1 MTKNLITKII
11 ALSLAAVF
19 TLEVSGYEVKI
30 ITKYDSIHYK
40 ERKEQ
45 EKITKTKR
53 AVIEIAA
60 NNDVN
65 SCENECE
72 KEEGENLE
80 SKECASLNTRDFYRY
95 SPKIDFT
102 KSPKKRHGR
111 RHHKAAK
118 TKSVK
123 LPDEQQHQSKCI
135 MASET
140 GTLLVPQKLL

>member
-11 ALSLAAVF
+11 ALSLAVVF

-30 ITKYDSIHYK
+30 ITKYDSIYYK
-40 ERKEQ
+40 EKKEQ
-45 EKITKTKR
+45 KKITKTNR
-53 AVIEIAA
+53 TIIEIASD
-60 NNDVN
+60 DVDR
-65 SCENECE
+65 CDNECE
-72 KEEGENLE
+72 KEEGEDLE
-80 SKECASLNTRDFYRY
+80 SKKCASLNTRDFYCH

-102 KSPKKRHGR
+102 KSPKKKHVR